1 MANIS
6 LNLSLTGAILIG
18 SASAHGCHQ
27 PKYQWKN
34 VRNETTVRKKEYFKH
49 SHDDCLEI
57 VKGKD
62 YVEMRQKFSL
72 DVLYKDCMTRKG
84 LIVQ

>member
-6 LNLSLTGAILIG
+6 LNLSLTGAIFIG

-34 VRNETTVRKKEYFKH
+34 VRNETIVRKKNTLSALTTTAWK
-49 SHDDCLEI
+49 SSKAKIML
-57 VKGKD
+57 
-62 YVEMRQKFSL
+62 R
-72 DVLYKDCMTRKG
+72 
-84 LIVQ
+84 

>member
-6 LNLSLTGAILIG
+6 LNLSLAGAIFVG
-18 SASAHGCHQ
+18 SVSANGCQ
-27 PKYQWKN
+27 PEFQWKN
-34 VRNETTVRKKEYFKH
+34 EENETIKRKKDYFKR

-57 VKGKD
+57 VEGKD

-72 DVLYKDCMTRKG
+72 DILYQDCMTRKG